1 LCHIGGESEK
11 RRIEVPATKKKT
23 AKGSAKKATAVK
35 RATKS
40 TTLSTAEKDNLPDS
54 SFAFVAERKEPLT
67 DAKHV
72 RNAIAR
78 FMQVEGVS
86 DAERDKAWRRIRAA
100 AKKFGVEI
108 SERGWRQLSRKS
120 PSKGR

>member
-1 LCHIGGESEK
+1 MTAY
-11 RRIEVPATKKKT
+11 RRVDVPATKKKT
-23 AKGSAKKATAVK
+23 AKSSAKKASAVN
-35 RATKS
+35 RSTRAATKS
-40 TTLSTAEKDNLPDS
+40 STLSAAKKDRLPDS
-54 SFAFVAERKEPLT
+54 SFAFAAERKEPLT

-78 FMQVEGVS
+78 FMQVEDVS

-108 SERGWRQLSRKS
+108 SERGWRELSRKPKS
-120 PSKGR
+120 QKR